1 LTLLRG
7 RSSWGKAKASDI
19 SGSFAGR
26 RAVPARAT
34 VSSVAIAADAPSPGP
49 PRFVSFEGVDGS
61 GKSTQARLLAAHLR
75 SRGGE
80 VVELREPGGTAAGE
94 RIRALLLD
102 PEATLAP
109 RAEALLFA
117 AARAQVVAELIA
129 PALARGAIVVADR
142 FVDSSLVYQG
152 LVRGLGLEHVRAV
165 NHFATDGFEPDRT
178 VLLELDP
185 PLAERRRAGFAPD
198 RIESETGGFQERVA
212 RGYAELARDD
222 APRILRV
229 DAAGSQDEVARRVR
243 EALGV

>member
-1 LTLLRG
+1 ML
-7 RSSWGKAKASDI
+7 K
-19 SGSFAGR
+19 
-26 RAVPARAT
+26 
-34 VSSVAIAADAPSPGP
+34 VSSVAIAADAASPHP

-75 SRGGE
+75 GRGSE
-80 VVELREPGGTAAGE
+80 VVEVREPGGTAAGE
-94 RIRALLLD
+94 RIRALVLD

-117 AARAQVVAELIA
+117 AARAQVVAEVIA

-152 LVRGLGLEHVRAV
+152 LVRGLGLEHVRRV
-165 NHFATDGFEPDRT
+165 NEFATEGFGPDRT
-178 VLLELDP
+178 VLLELD
-185 PLAERRRAGFAPD
+185 AEAAGRRRAGSAPD
-198 RIESETGGFQERVA
+198 RIEAETGGFQERVA
-212 RGYAELARDD
+212 LGFAELAGDD
-222 APRILRV
+222 AARVLRV

>member
-1 LTLLRG
+1 
-7 RSSWGKAKASDI
+7 
-19 SGSFAGR
+19 
-26 RAVPARAT
+26 
-34 VSSVAIAADAPSPGP
+34 
-49 PRFVSFEGVDGS
+49 VSFEGVDGS

-75 SRGGE
+75 QQGSE
-80 VVELREPGGTAAGE
+80 VVEVREPGGTAAGE
-94 RIRALLLD
+94 RIRALVLD

-117 AARAQVVAELIA
+117 AARAQVVAEVIA

-152 LVRGLGLEHVRAV
+152 LVRGLGLEHVRGV

-185 PLAERRRAGFAPD
+185 AHAERRRAHSTPD
-198 RIESETGGFQERVA
+198 RIEAEAGGFQQRVA
-212 RGYAELARDD
+212 QGYADLARADEG
-222 APRILRV
+222 RVLRV
-229 DAAGSQDEVARRVR
+229 DAAGSQQEVARRVR